1 MALHSTF
8 CVLFLSN
15 LHSFRFMLKMAA
27 TTPASKRMRMA
38 SPTNVVSNQKALD
51 IIHSAQA
58 LPFPWK
64 EAVPERISDWFHIV
78 AKSHNTAP
86 EFLFCGCLTTVA
98 TLMGPLSS
106 VKVRETYFE
115 PTNIYLVC
123 VAEPGVG
130 KTQVIRLSVLDPL
143 SAIGPPI
150 SHIHVDDYTRQGL
163 FTHLKNQEHR
173 ALMAYDEISSFFDL
187 IQRRQLDLNAER
199 QLYCCLYDAGILSKV
214 TGNEQH

>member
-1 MALHSTF
+1 MQPQQACLCTQMANS
-8 CVLFLSN
+8 
-15 LHSFRFMLKMAA
+15 
-27 TTPASKRMRMA
+27 TPASKRMKFT
-38 SPTNVVSNQKALD
+38 SPTHTVSDQKALD
-51 IIHSAQA
+51 IIHTAQGI
-58 LPFPWK
+58 PFPWK
-64 EAVPERISDWFHIV
+64 EAVPEEISDWFHTL

-106 VKVRETYFE
+106 VKVRETYSE
-115 PTNIYLVC
+115 PTNLYLVC

-130 KTQVIRLSVLDPL
+130 KTQAIRLSVLDPL
-143 SAIGPPI
+143 SAIGPPL

-163 FTHLKNQEHR
+163 FAHLKQQEHR

-199 QLYCCLYDAGILSKV
+199 QLYCRLYDAGIWSKV
-214 TGNEQH
+214 TGKFTPLNQVNTKGD